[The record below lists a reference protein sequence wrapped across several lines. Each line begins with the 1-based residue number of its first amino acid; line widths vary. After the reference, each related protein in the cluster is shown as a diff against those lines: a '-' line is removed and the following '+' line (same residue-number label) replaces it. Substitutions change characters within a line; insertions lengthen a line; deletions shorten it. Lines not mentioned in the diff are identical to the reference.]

1 MMILSKIIA
10 TKTAP
15 IKYTTASPPGTK
27 NTYSLFEVTVPLVL
41 LLFACEGLWRLSGE
55 ILSKPFGLLLRGE
68 LRATMVGMV
77 SRM

>member
-1 MMILSKIIA
+1 MILSKIIA

-27 NTYSLFEVTVPLVL
+27 NTYSLLEVTVSLVL
-41 LLFACEGLWRLSGE
+41 FLLAWEGLCTLSGE

-68 LRATMVGMV
+68 LRATMLGTE